1 MVTFLVA
8 LSYVKYN
15 PNILQKE
22 SMYSAG
28 VLDVERSIAFVMIAP
43 DLNDSDDVYV
53 MESAVVP
60 ATMKVDSGVYPVS

>member
-28 VLDVERSIAFVMIAP
+28 VLDVERSIALVMIAP
-43 DLNDSDDVYV
+43 DLNDSDEVYV
-53 MESAVVP
+53 MELAVVP